1 MIMNKRRTK
10 VIAIIALLFTII
22 FTSCE
27 DNIVGKWRE
36 CEITNESS
44 GYNIK
49 IISDYDLEDN
59 GSYQAF
65 HNTYIGM
72 EGSKYDYI
80 GSVKESGEWKRTDGK
95 LIRSSTD
102 GDVTE
107 WNIEKES
114 DNKIE
119 FKGRVSKIVWERLK

>member
-10 VIAIIALLFTII
+10 VIAIIALMFII
-22 FTSCE
+22 VFTSCE

-36 CEITNESS
+36 CEITDESS

-49 IISDYDLEDN
+49 IITDYDLTDK
-59 GSYQAF
+59 GSYHAI
-65 HNTYIGM
+65 HRTYMGV
-72 EGSKYDYI
+72 GAKYDYI
-80 GSVKESGEWKRTDGK
+80 GSVKESGEWNRTDGK
-95 LIRSSTD
+95 LIRTSTD
-102 GDVTE
+102 GDLTE